1 MKKWIAI
8 LLSMA
13 MAMTLLAG
21 CSGGGDETQG
31 TGAQGEAP
39 EEAVTI
45 EFWHSMVSTTGE
57 LIQEIVDEYNTGLP
71 AYKKIHSL
79 KVRET
84 EFEKTPSKKIKRF

>member
-31 TGAQGEAP
+31 GDAQGEAADG
-39 EEAVTI
+39 AVTI
-45 EFWHSMVSTTGE
+45 EF
-57 LIQEIVDEYNTGLP
+57 
-71 AYKKIHSL
+71 
-79 KVRET
+79 
-84 EFEKTPSKKIKRF
+84 